1 MAGFLAERGAY
12 HITAINTVRPT
23 HRQGILQALLTVAFQ
38 RRKGGEDKETAERD
52 LTGLE
57 L

>member
-12 HITAINTVRPT
+12 HITAINTERPT

-38 RRKGGEDKETAERD
+38 RRKGGEEGAGEERR
-52 LTGLE
+52 
-57 L
+57 